1 MTFDEGHLLGLLPH
15 SREGETL
22 ASALG
27 PCGKGQREVAAC
39 VGHRLS
45 IPCSDDHPIE
55 GTTIPLDDDAR
66 DGEGRRLLS
75 GLCGS
80 KRRKSDPSTKCQARQ
95 EGQQELG
102 LRHI

>member
-1 MTFDEGHLLGLLPH
+1 MTFDEGHLLGLLAH
-15 SREGETL
+15 SGEGETL

-27 PCGKGQREVAAC
+27 PCSKGQREVAAC

-55 GTTIPLDDDAR
+55 GTTIPLDDSAR

-80 KRRKSDPSTKCQARQ
+80 KRRKSDSSTKRQARQ

-102 LRHI
+102 MRHI